1 MSTKKQELGLIKND
15 DGNTKLLETN
25 DETETL
31 EDELANEII
40 ELDKNDGWQNIH
52 ENFGD
57 GGFRA
62 AILGLSDGMISNLL
76 LILGVQFALE
86 EADNKPAYIIET
98 GISGLVASTISM
110 GIGEWI
116 AMTNECE
123 ALKAEIEVE
132 RKHLDKYWDQE
143 STTLRNIFRD
153 HGISTETLNK
163 MKRDLNNAPKDKV
176 VDLHLKMKLG
186 IDADDVGSPLKAG
199 LFSAICT
206 GSGAFVPISPYLMFG
221 HDKGWIAAIILTSI
235 IGISLGF
242 ITGKIA
248 KINPFVTSIRQIAGI
263 IIAVSL
269 ALLVN
274 YFGVSQ
280 IPDDFKTLSYMWG

>member
-1 MSTKKQELGLIKND
+1 M
-15 DGNTKLLETN
+15 
-25 DETETL
+25 
-31 EDELANEII
+31 
-40 ELDKNDGWQNIH
+40 
-52 ENFGD
+52 GD

-62 AILGLSDGMISNLL
+62 AILGFSDGMISNLL

-86 EADNKPAYIIET
+86 EADGEAAYIIET

-143 STTLRNIFRD
+143 SKTLYDIFRD
-153 HGISTETLNK
+153 HGISKETLKK
-163 MKRDLNNAPKDKV
+163 MEKDLSIAPKDKV
-176 VDLHLKMKLG
+176 IDLHLKMELG
-186 IDADDVGSPLKAG
+186 IDMNDVGNPAKAG

-206 GSGAFVPISPYLMFG
+206 GSGAFVPISPYLIFD
-221 HDKGWIAAIILTSI
+221 HDKGWIAAIILTSVL
-235 IGISLGF
+235 GILLGF

-248 KINPFVTSIRQIAGI
+248 NINPFVTSFRQVIGI

-274 YFGVSQ
+274 YYGVSQ
-280 IPDDFKTLSYMWG
+280 IPDDFKTLSHLWN